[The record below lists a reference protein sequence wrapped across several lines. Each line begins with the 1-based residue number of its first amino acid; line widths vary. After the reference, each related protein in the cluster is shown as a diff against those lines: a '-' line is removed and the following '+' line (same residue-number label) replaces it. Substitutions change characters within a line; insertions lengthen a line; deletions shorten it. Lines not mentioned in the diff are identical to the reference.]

1 MDIKL
6 VQRLREISG
15 AGVLDCQE
23 ALRQTKENFDDAA
36 EFLRKKGQK
45 IAQNKEIRAVSEGII
60 ESYVHTNS
68 KIGVLIEVLCE
79 TDFVARNE
87 EFKELAH
94 DLALQVAATNPKWV
108 SPDQVPE
115 SVIEKEKEIYG
126 EGLDSEKPT
135 EVREKI
141 INGKLEKFYQDV
153 CLLSQPFIKDDKMI
167 VKDLIQSVAAK
178 LGENIQVGRFIRFA
192 L

>member
-167 VKDLIQSVAAK
+167 VKDLIQGVAAK

>member
-1 MDIKL
+1 M
-6 VQRLREISG
+6 QRLREISG